1 MILVALATGAF
12 GQNANPLLDQLV
24 SPVEHLA
31 SPSSVTTRPSSSELE
46 RPSLFRHLELFLR
59 EHSHGLDFTQRNDFD
74 NSYIRCDW
82 HAQLDTIAMT
92 PSQLEDAINTIRTT
106 FADMRKDATESYMY
120 EYHQNGADTISF
132 NVAYSDDDSE
142 IDSHRSGHYVHYWE
156 AQEAFN
162 FRYDGTFGHYNH
174 FREVPRDISE
184 ADQKPFDIA
193 AFEAHIQPVLEQL
206 MKLKGAKSYP
216 VYWQHDKEYV
226 DSTGTNGLGLYGG
239 RLPDDPQAGL
249 TTGTHYFIP
258 AQYNAGGIYVLL
270 HSQAY
275 DYVER
280 HPEQPYKITY
290 LPIILRI
297 SRDGMVDKGAFH
309 TATGDI
315 VQSDIRQFADLNS
328 TKYNL
333 RCYQDD
339 DGLHILSLTTKGIL
353 WIPKYFQ
360 KMKRWVNGKA
370 TFRKN

>member
-1 MILVALATGAF
+1 MDKRYIFIFLLALAATAF
-12 GQNANPLLDQLV
+12 GQNTNPRL
-24 SPVEHLA
+24 
-31 SPSSVTTRPSSSELE
+31 RELE
-46 RPSLFRHLELFLR
+46 DFLR
-59 EHSHGLDFTQRNDFD
+59 RQPHGVQFTQKNDL
-74 NSYIRCDW
+74 NNHYIRYDW
-82 HAQLDTIAMT
+82 HAQIDTMT
-92 PSQLEDAINTIRTT
+92 MSRQQLMNAFIVLREA
-106 FADMRKDATESYMY
+106 FASMRKKATESYMY
-120 EYHQNGADTISF
+120 EYHKDGKDTINYS
-132 NVAYSDDDSE
+132 VAFSNDDRE
-142 IDSHRSGHYVHYWE
+142 MENHRSGNHIFYFDVHE
-156 AQEAFN
+156 AAN
-162 FRYDGTFGHYNH
+162 FRYDHPPFGHYNH
-174 FREVPRDISE
+174 FCEEPRGIAE
-184 ADQKPFDIA
+184 EEKKPFDIA
-193 AFEAHIQPVLEQL
+193 AFEAQIEPA
-206 MKLKGAKSYP
+206 LKSMMTLQGAKSYP

-275 DYVER
+275 DYVDR

-297 SRDGMVDKGAFH
+297 SRDGNVDKGPFH
-309 TATGDI
+309 MATGDI
-315 VQSDIRQFADLNS
+315 VESDIRPFADLNS

-353 WIPKYFQ
+353 WIPKGFQ